1 MVPVDRR
8 FCITRKELD
17 LYQIQMNL
25 KAVKPH
31 TIETENDVPDRRQS
45 RKTSRI
51 LEETRDC
58 TRRSQLQNCP
68 SSYGKSVGRLL
79 INYFPVKRLNTR
91 SNFPGSSSDSVDI
104 FSLSLF
110 GNDWGQD
117 LPVSSPHDNGLLPL
131 LNSVFPHRRV
141 GVAV

>member
-58 TRRSQLQNCP
+58 TRRSQL
-68 SSYGKSVGRLL
+68 
-79 INYFPVKRLNTR
+79 
-91 SNFPGSSSDSVDI
+91 
-104 FSLSLF
+104 
-110 GNDWGQD
+110 
-117 LPVSSPHDNGLLPL
+117 
-131 LNSVFPHRRV
+131 
-141 GVAV
+141 